1 MVTFPSGRG
10 VGRFVHLLTRDLARR
25 NCGLVDEYQYLVG
38 PVARK
43 DLQKWR
49 SSAFRDV
56 CLMGRLY
63 RVLIEVKIPPNILG
77 LP

>member
-1 MVTFPSGRG
+1 
-10 VGRFVHLLTRDLARR
+10 
-25 NCGLVDEYQYLVG
+25 LVD

-56 CLMGRLY
+56 CFMGRLY